1 MLPAAASVIDLLQQ
15 QPARLGGVH
24 VRAPA
29 DAARAAWLDALR
41 AALPAGIPW
50 VRIPANVTQDA
61 LLGGLDLPATLA
73 TGRPV
78 ARPGL
83 LARAH
88 GGVLVLPMAERAA
101 PLTLAC
107 LQQAMD
113 DHCVQLARDGLV
125 SHYPASFDLI
135 LLEEEDGWED
145 PGQPGTVS
153 AVGSGIRDR
162 LAFTLDGTQ
171 LREWWQAGAGALAG
185 QRAILDALAEACNAL
200 DAADDD
206 DAPDAGTALGSVAT
220 SATQAPSTAPLD
232 GLAVLCLSA
241 WQLGISS
248 LRAPVQAWA
257 VAQALALQA
266 GRVQPVAEDL
276 QVAASLVYAARA
288 TRVPTE
294 APAAEAAQQ
303 PQPSA
308 ASPDQTPDPAQ
319 EDAPAVQTQASGS
332 TTPPEPPPSAEAGDP
347 DPQAAAAQPQPPS
360 PPPGSDPGAM
370 PPAQPPA
377 SVDSSDAALALSAVV
392 ANQLP
397 KNLLARLQLSAPGV
411 GSGRVNASPAR
422 RTAPVRHGRPVG
434 SQPGDPRQGRSL
446 DLLATL
452 RAALPWQKLRSAP
465 AVGGARLAVR
475 ASDFRVRTLKPRTRS
490 TAVFAVDASGSAAM
504 QRLGE
509 AKGAIESLL
518 AQCYVRRDQVALVS
532 FRGSSAEVLLPP
544 TRSLSRVRRELS
556 ALPGGGGTPLANGI
570 ALAAQVANEV
580 RRRGDAPLLV
590 LLTDGRANV
599 SMAGI
604 GGRAQADQDALAA
617 AQAVRQQRLPCLLI
631 DIARQVQPRADAL
644 ARALGAEYLLLPGGK
659 SGALSAVVQ
668 ARMGSG
674 KGVVRA

>member
-1 MLPAAASVIDLLQQ
+1 MSTLPVAASVLALLRQ

-29 DAARAAWLDALR
+29 DAARTAWLDALR
-41 AALPAGIPW
+41 TALPAGTPW

-73 TGRPV
+73 AGRPV

-88 GGVLVLPMAERAA
+88 GGVVVVPMAERAA

-107 LQQAMD
+107 LQQAID
-113 DHCVQLARDGLV
+113 EQGVQLARDGLV
-125 SHYPASFDLI
+125 SRHPASFDLI
-135 LLEEEDGWED
+135 LLEEEDGSAD
-145 PGQPGTVS
+145 PAVAGSDS
-153 AVGSGIRDR
+153 AIGAGIRDR
-162 LAFTLDGTQ
+162 LAFTLDGAQ
-171 LREWWQAGAGALAG
+171 LREWWQAQVSGRGLADPG
-185 QRAILDALAEACNAL
+185 PEVASVPVQPAT
-200 DAADDD
+200 
-206 DAPDAGTALGSVAT
+206 APD
-220 SATQAPSTAPLD
+220 D

-241 WQLGISS
+241 WQLGIGS
-248 LRAPVQAWA
+248 LRAPVQAWT
-257 VAQALALQA
+257 VARALAAQS
-266 GRVQPVAEDL
+266 GRGQPVAEDL
-276 QVAASLVYAARA
+276 QAAASLVYPARA
-288 TRVPTE
+288 TRVPGDPLPQQE
-294 APAAEAAQQ
+294 AQQAEPQPPAEAADN
-303 PQPSA
+303 P
-308 ASPDQTPDPAQ
+308 PDSHADDTPDHPPQDAAPSQPPVPPPANNPA
-319 EDAPAVQTQASGS
+319 APAS
-332 TTPPEPPPSAEAGDP
+332 
-347 DPQAAAAQPQPPS
+347 
-360 PPPGSDPGAM
+360 
-370 PPAQPPA
+370 PPA

-392 ANQLP
+392 ASQLP
-397 KNLLARLQLSAPGV
+397 ENLLERLQLAAPGV
-411 GSGRVNASPAR
+411 GSGRVTASAAR

-434 SQPGDPRQGRSL
+434 SQPGDPRQGRTL

-452 RAALPWQKLRSAP
+452 RAALPWQKLRAAP
-465 AVGGARLAVR
+465 RAGGARLAVR

-509 AKGAIESLL
+509 AKGAIEALL

-532 FRGSSAEVLLPP
+532 FRGSGAEVLLPP

-570 ALAAQVANEV
+570 TLAAQVAGEA

-617 AQAVRQQRLPCLLI
+617 ARAVRLQRLPCLLI
-631 DIARQVQPRADAL
+631 DIARQVQPRADQL
-644 ARALGAEYLLLPGGK
+644 ARALGAEYLLLPGGR
-659 SGALSAVVQ
+659 SAALSAAVQ
-668 ARMGSG
+668 ARMAPASG
-674 KGVVRA
+674 G